1 MDHVLPQRR
10 LFELFENNQGVVR
23 ALADQM
29 IAESDI
35 ADVHE
40 VMHERINA
48 VFTNEAIALADR
60 VRMAGSVGLV
70 MGVLGFAAGKAFMD
84 VPADELQAAIIDA
97 INDVL
102 RVDVGAAVSR
112 LEAAP

>member
-1 MDHVLPQRR
+1 
-10 LFELFENNQGVVR
+10 
-23 ALADQM
+23 
-29 IAESDI
+29 
-35 ADVHE
+35 
-40 VMHERINA
+40 
-48 VFTNEAIALADR
+48 
-60 VRMAGSVGLV
+60 MAGSVGLV

-112 LEAAP
+112 LEAAPR